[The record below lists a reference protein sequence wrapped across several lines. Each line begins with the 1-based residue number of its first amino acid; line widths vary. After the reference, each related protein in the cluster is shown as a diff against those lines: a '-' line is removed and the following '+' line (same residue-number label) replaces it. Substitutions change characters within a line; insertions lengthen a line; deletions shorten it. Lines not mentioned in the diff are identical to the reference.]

1 MSARAAFGDRSRAGH
16 ESDRLGRW
24 ETLADKALVG
34 ELIGREEALSVLS
47 VVDEELLSL
56 LHATFRV
63 RRARFGRKVKL
74 NMLINA
80 KSGICPE
87 DCGYCSQSIVS
98 TAQVPKYQLLSR
110 DVLLDGAREAWARKA
125 GTYCIVASG
134 RRPSRR
140 ELAEVDAAVRAIKQ
154 ELPLKIC
161 ACLGLLSAEDA
172 RVLKDAGVDR
182 YNHNLNTSRDHHGRI
197 TTTHTYDDRL
207 ATIDA
212 VKQAGISPCSGFI
225 AGMGETDEQ
234 LVDLAYALRELDA
247 DSIPVNFL
255 NPIDGTPLAGVRE
268 LDPRRCLKILALL
281 RLVCPDK
288 EIRVAGGRE
297 LNLGSL
303 QPLALYPANAIFI
316 GDYLTTKGQSA
327 ETDYRMISDLGF
339 EIEECAL

>member
-1 MSARAAFGDRSRAGH
+1 M
-16 ESDRLGRW
+16 
-24 ETLADKALVG
+24 LV
-34 ELIGREEALSVLS
+34 
-47 VVDEELLSL
+47 
-56 LHATFRV
+56 
-63 RRARFGRKVKL
+63 
-74 NMLINA
+74 NA

-98 TAQVPKYQLLSR
+98 TAPVPKYQLLSR
-110 DVLLDGAREAWARKA
+110 DVLIEGAREAWARKA

-140 ELAEVDAAVRAIKQ
+140 ELGEVTAAVRQIKE

-161 ACLGLLSAEDA
+161 ACLGLLSDEDA
-172 RVLKDAGVDR
+172 LALREAGVDR

-197 TTTHTYDDRL
+197 TTTHTYDDRV
-207 ATIDA
+207 ATVEA
-212 VKQAGISPCSGFI
+212 VKRAGISPCSGFI
-225 AGMGETDEQ
+225 AGMGERDEQ
-234 LVDLAYALRELDA
+234 LVDVAFALRELDA

-255 NPIDGTPLAGVRE
+255 NAIPGTPLEGTWE

-281 RLVCPDK
+281 RLVCPSK

-297 LNLGSL
+297 VNLGSL

-316 GDYLTTKGQSA
+316 GDYLTTPGQAA
-327 ETDYRMISDLGF
+327 ESDYRMIADLGF

>member
-1 MSARAAFGDRSRAGH
+1 VLELDVAN
-16 ESDRLGRW
+16 RW
-24 ETLADKALVG
+24 EGLADKALAGV
-34 ELIGREEALSVLS
+34 ELSRGEALSVLACD
-47 VVDEELLSL
+47 DEQLLAL
-56 LHATFRV
+56 LQAAFRV
-63 RRARFGRKVKL
+63 RRAHFGRKVKL
-74 NMLINA
+74 NMLVNA

-98 TAQVPKYQLLSR
+98 TAPVPKYQLLSR
-110 DVLLDGAREAWARKA
+110 DVLIEGAREAWARKA

-140 ELAEVDAAVRAIKQ
+140 ELGEVTAAVRQIKE

-161 ACLGLLSAEDA
+161 ACLGLLSDGDA
-172 RVLKDAGVDR
+172 LALREAGVDR

-197 TTTHTYDDRL
+197 TTTHTYDDRV
-207 ATIDA
+207 ATVEA
-212 VKQAGISPCSGFI
+212 VKRAGISPCSGFI
-225 AGMGETDEQ
+225 AGMGERDEQ
-234 LVDLAYALRELDA
+234 LVDVAFALRELDA

-255 NPIDGTPLAGVRE
+255 NAIPGTPLEGTWE

-281 RLVCPDK
+281 RLVCPSK

-297 LNLGSL
+297 VNLGSL

-316 GDYLTTKGQSA
+316 GDYLTTPGQAA
-327 ETDYRMISDLGF
+327 ESDYRMIADLGF

>member
-1 MSARAAFGDRSRAGH
+1 MLELDVAN
-16 ESDRLGRW
+16 RW
-24 ETLADKALVG
+24 EGLADKALADV
-34 ELIGREEALSVLS
+34 ELSRGEALSVLACD
-47 VVDEELLSL
+47 DEQLLPL
-56 LHATFRV
+56 LQAAFRV
-63 RRARFGRKVKL
+63 RRAHFGRKVKL
-74 NMLINA
+74 NMLVNA

-98 TAQVPKYQLLSR
+98 TAPVPKYQLLSR
-110 DVLLDGAREAWARKA
+110 DVLIEGAREAWARKA

-140 ELAEVDAAVRAIKQ
+140 ELGEVTAAVRQIKE

-161 ACLGLLSAEDA
+161 ACLGLLSDEDA
-172 RVLKDAGVDR
+172 LALREAGVDR

-197 TTTHTYDDRL
+197 TTTHTYDDRV
-207 ATIDA
+207 ATVEA
-212 VKQAGISPCSGFI
+212 VKRAGISPCSGFI
-225 AGMGETDEQ
+225 AGMGERDEQ
-234 LVDLAYALRELDA
+234 LVDVAFALRELDA

-255 NPIDGTPLAGVRE
+255 NAIPGTPLEGTWE

-281 RLVCPDK
+281 RLVCPSK

-297 LNLGSL
+297 VNLGSL

-316 GDYLTTKGQSA
+316 GDYLTTPGQAA
-327 ETDYRMISDLGF
+327 ESDYRMIADLGF